1 MEKDKLITFA
11 TQVYLQSTF
20 VWSAGVYLDEA
31 VANKNTHVN
40 RIFFHIQSMMTASAN
55 VSKLLWAQ
63 DHTKPQRV
71 ERQPLRDFF
80 AIDESS
86 ALFDRSL
93 RNSFDHLDERL
104 DDWWDTSSN
113 HSLVDRI
120 VGSPSDFKID
130 GLKNE
135 EFFRAYDPRTAT
147 AYFRNKGYST
157 KILCSEARR
166 LIDIAQKSG
175 L

>member
-63 DHTKPQRV
+63 DHTNHNV
-71 ERQPLRDFF
+71 SNGSLCETFSPLTK
-80 AIDESS
+80 APLCLI
-86 ALFDRSL
+86 ALSGIL
-93 RNSFDHLDERL
+93 LIISM
-104 DDWWDTSSN
+104 
-113 HSLVDRI
+113 
-120 VGSPSDFKID
+120 SD
-130 GLKNE
+130 
-135 EFFRAYDPRTAT
+135 
-147 AYFRNKGYST
+147 
-157 KILCSEARR
+157 
-166 LIDIAQKSG
+166 
-175 L
+175 